1 MKIHEDQGK
10 SILAEVGV
18 PVPKGRVIDQPAEAA
33 AVYDELGGPLCVVKA
48 QIHAGGRGKGGGVKL
63 ARSAAEAVEHAEA
76 ILGMQLVTH
85 QTGPEGKEVL
95 KVLIEEG
102 TDIARELYVAMVPDR
117 ETQRVCLM
125 ASTEGGM
132 DIEKVAA
139 ETPEKSLKEW
149 VEPAVGLSGYQCRKI
164 AYALGI
170 EGGAVRQMGKVLT
183 GLYKAFMAKDASL
196 AEINP
201 LVVTGDNEII
211 ALDAKFN
218 FDSNAMYRQK
228 AVAEMRDLSEE
239 DAREIEASKYDLAY
253 IALDGNIGCLVNGA
267 GLAMATMDTIK
278 LYGGEPANFLDVGGG
293 ATTEKVT
300 AAFKLILAD
309 SAVRCVMVNIFGG
322 IMKCDVI
329 AQGVVAAAQEVGLNV
344 PLVVRLAGTNVEL
357 GQKILADS
365 GLPIIS
371 ADNMGDAAR
380 KAVEAAN

>member
-1 MKIHEDQGK
+1 MKIHEYQGK
-10 SILAEVGV
+10 SILAEFGV

-33 AVYDELGGPLCVVKA
+33 AVYEELGGPLCVVKA

-132 DIEKVAA
+132 DIEKVAE
-139 ETPEKSLKEW
+139 ETPEKILKEW

-228 AVAEMRDLSEE
+228 AVAE
-239 DAREIEASKYDLAY
+239 
-253 IALDGNIGCLVNGA
+253 IAGYC
-267 GLAMATMDTIK
+267 TR
-278 LYGGEPANFLDVGGG
+278 
-293 ATTEKVT
+293 
-300 AAFKLILAD
+300 
-309 SAVRCVMVNIFGG
+309 S
-322 IMKCDVI
+322 
-329 AQGVVAAAQEVGLNV
+329 
-344 PLVVRLAGTNVEL
+344 
-357 GQKILADS
+357 S
-365 GLPIIS
+365 S
-371 ADNMGDAAR
+371 S
-380 KAVEAAN
+380 